1 MKIVA
6 LICARGNS
14 RGIKNKNLLKFKNT
28 TLLGNAIKQAFRSKY
43 INRVIVSTDSNKIAR
58 EALKNKAEVPFVRP
72 SKLSKDNSP
81 EIQTWIHA
89 IKFLNKDKSIDFIVS
104 VPTTSPLRTIS
115 DIDNCIERATKKNLD
130 MVFSVTK
137 ASKNPY
143 FNIVQLKNK
152 KLSLVCS
159 SKKSISRRQ
168 DAPKT
173 FDMSASIYMWTRK
186 ALLNSRSLYVKK
198 TVLYEMPAA
207 RSIDIDSKLDLK
219 IVEFLLKSKHKKS
232 TKN

>member
-72 SKLSKDNSP
+72 SKLAKSNSP
-81 EIQTWIHA
+81 ETQTWIHA

-115 DIDNCIERATKKNLD
+115 DIDNCIERATKKKEYIYIY
-130 MVFSVTK
+130 M
-137 ASKNPY
+137 Y
-143 FNIVQLKNK
+143 FN
-152 KLSLVCS
+152 
-159 SKKSISRRQ
+159 
-168 DAPKT
+168 
-173 FDMSASIYMWTRK
+173 Y
-186 ALLNSRSLYVKK
+186 
-198 TVLYEMPAA
+198 
-207 RSIDIDSKLDLK
+207 
-219 IVEFLLKSKHKKS
+219 
-232 TKN
+232 